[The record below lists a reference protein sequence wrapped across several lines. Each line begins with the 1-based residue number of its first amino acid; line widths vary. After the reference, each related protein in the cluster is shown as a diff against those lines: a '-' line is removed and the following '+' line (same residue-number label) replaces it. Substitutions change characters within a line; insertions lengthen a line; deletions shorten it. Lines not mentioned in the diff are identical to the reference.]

1 MSKTNILKMK
11 HKPLCYSD
19 LICQHLVDSGF
30 VASFNKFHK
39 TA

>member
-1 MSKTNILKMK
+1 ME
-11 HKPLCYSD
+11 HKPLYHSD

>member
-1 MSKTNILKMK
+1 MK

-19 LICQHLVDSGF
+19 LICQHLVDSGS
-30 VASFNKFHK
+30 VAFFNKFHK

>member
-1 MSKTNILKMK
+1 MK

-19 LICQHLVDSGF
+19 LICQHLVGGGS